1 MVAKTTKST
10 FDYLDEDRAPELKE
24 HSRLTR
30 HQCINRSV
38 CDYHIAHGESIRP
51 MAWAV
56 FLLII
61 GVVSFCIGIITTV
74 ANALRRRYINAI
86 LCFLFSITPIPLAFI
101 IVYIFIAMKGLKI
114 QP

>member
-1 MVAKTTKST
+1 MKITLKNSKSIRALLVINVLTALYAIIT
-10 FDYLDEDRAPELKE
+10 FLP
-24 HSRLTR
+24 LT
-30 HQCINRSV
+30 
-38 CDYHIAHGESIRP
+38 HGESIRP